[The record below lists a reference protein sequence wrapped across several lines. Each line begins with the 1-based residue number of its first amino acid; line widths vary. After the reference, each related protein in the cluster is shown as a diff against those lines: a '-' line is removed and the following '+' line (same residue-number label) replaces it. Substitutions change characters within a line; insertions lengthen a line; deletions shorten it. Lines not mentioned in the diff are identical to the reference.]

1 MSKYYDF
8 NFIEGVSVSCFV
20 DLIIHA
26 LEQEK
31 EELTLDLWKRVYP
44 FMATGL
50 AEFKSYEEF
59 RNELLQSKLK
69 FTDKSSD
76 EIETELMDIIATY
89 EGR

>member
-1 MSKYYDF
+1 M
-8 NFIEGVSVSCFV
+8 
-20 DLIIHA
+20 
-26 LEQEK
+26 
-31 EELTLDLWKRVYP
+31 YP